1 MGLVYRA
8 LVTHLIRNGYIKLR
22 HTGAV
27 TMTQQF
33 GSAMTAYS
41 CRSPVVCVGQELAG
55 VNE

>member
-1 MGLVYRA
+1 MGKILGLVYRA

-33 GSAMTAYS
+33 GSAMTAY
-41 CRSPVVCVGQELAG
+41 RIAPAVPW
-55 VNE
+55 